1 MTDEQDQTSVP
12 PSPSP
17 PGTEAQRPPEDQANS
32 DALGDPSSGGHPG
45 LFPPPQARPRSPYD
59 EGVDG

>member
-1 MTDEQDQTSVP
+1 MTDEVDQTSVP
-12 PSPSP
+12 LSPSP

-45 LFPPPQARPRSPYD
+45 LFPPPPPASRSPYR
-59 EGVDG
+59 EVDW